1 MWDILILIGWV
12 LAVARVTRLIAMDRI
27 TEDVRI
33 AIVRHFG
40 EGHMISYLVNCMW
53 CVSIWVAAASTPV
66 AVLMAHRS
74 WPEAGLLALA
84 ASYIT
89 GMLSRLDAD
98 DEVEI
103 EITE

>member
-1 MWDILILIGWV
+1 MWDVLILIGWV

-27 TEDVRI
+27 TENARI
-33 AIVRHFG
+33 ALVRRLG
-40 EGHMISYLVNCMW
+40 EAHMLNYLMNCMW
-53 CVSIWVAAASTPV
+53 CMSIWVGVMSMPV
-66 AVLMAHRS
+66 PVFMAHRS
-74 WPEAGLLALA
+74 WAQAAVFALG

-89 GMLSRLDAD
+89 GMLSRLDDD